1 MCKRVDWS
9 VLAGEH
15 FGCPHVSCPGSA
27 HISWSGSG
35 IQLSRACLVCDWAEL
50 PGAGSAPMRSGLLPA
65 RSLSKQA
72 LKSAFGC
79 LSLSPAMQK

>member
-50 PGAGSAPMRSGLLPA
+50 PGAGSAPMRSIWIA
-65 RSLSKQA
+65 ACQVTI
-72 LKSAFGC
+72 
-79 LSLSPAMQK
+79 